1 MEIIILNVP
10 RFKFHASRLSCPC
23 RSTDRT
29 RDSGSRNRGSI
40 PLKGTMEGLLLFYK
54 PIDWKNKDIL
64 NFFKRTFNGQ
74 KTGHS
79 GTLDPFAEGLMVM
92 GLGRKFTKK
101 LHKLLLHSQKE
112 YVAKIEFGKTSDTY
126 DIDGEIKEIK
136 NKIKPTLEEIK
147 KSIEQNFLGENPQTP
162 PVYSA
167 KKHKG
172 KRLRDIKESE
182 EIAEI
187 LKSKIKKVTLF
198 DFEIISYKHPY
209 LEIKLLV
216 SSGFYIR
223 SFANDLGEK
232 LKTGAYLKTLKRTK
246 INEFSAENAL
256 LPDDFDNISHS
267 ESTEESK
274 AIEFCGKISGQVQG
288 VGFRFFINEIAA
300 KLNIN
305 GYSKNTPDGSVEFLT
320 QGDIDSLNKFQ
331 NEIIKGPSFVQIS
344 DYEFLIQKPKQ
355 IYKSF
360 EILS

>member
-1 MEIIILNVP
+1 
-10 RFKFHASRLSCPC
+10 
-23 RSTDRT
+23 
-29 RDSGSRNRGSI
+29 
-40 PLKGTMEGLLLFYK
+40 MEGLLLFYK

-101 LHKLLLHSQKE
+101 LHDLLLHSQKE
-112 YVAKIEFGKTSDTY
+112 YIAKIEFGKISDTY
-126 DIDGEIKEIK
+126 DIDGKIKEVK
-136 NKIKPTLEEIK
+136 NKIKPTSAEIK
-147 KSIEQNFLGENPQTP
+147 SVIEKEFLGEKSQTP

-172 KRLRDIKESE
+172 KRLRDIRESKEIS
-182 EIAEI
+182 EI

-232 LKTGAYLKTLKRTK
+232 FKTGAYLKTLKRTK
-246 INEFSAENAL
+246 IGEFSVEQAL
-256 LPDDFDNISHS
+256 APNNFSGI
-267 ESTEESK
+267 
-274 AIEFCGKISGQVQG
+274 IEFCGKISGQVQG
-288 VGFRFFINEIAA
+288 VGFRFFINEVAA

-305 GYSKNTPDGSVEFLT
+305 GYAKNMPDGNVEFLA
-320 QGDIDSLNKFQ
+320 QSDIGSLNKFQ
-331 NEIIKGPSFVQIS
+331 NEIIKGSSFAQIS
-344 DYEFLIQKPKQ
+344 DYEFIIQKPERTFENFK
-355 IYKSF
+355 ISF
-360 EILS
+360 

>member
-1 MEIIILNVP
+1 
-10 RFKFHASRLSCPC
+10 
-23 RSTDRT
+23 
-29 RDSGSRNRGSI
+29 
-40 PLKGTMEGLLLFYK
+40 MEGLLLFYK

-101 LHKLLLHSQKE
+101 LHDLLLHSQKE
-112 YVAKIEFGKTSDTY
+112 YIAKIEFGKISDTY
-126 DIDGEIKEIK
+126 DIDGKIKEVK
-136 NKIKPTLEEIK
+136 NKIKPTSAEIK
-147 KSIEQNFLGENPQTP
+147 SVIEKEFLGEKSQTP

-172 KRLRDIKESE
+172 KRLRDIRESKEIS
-182 EIAEI
+182 EI

-232 LKTGAYLKTLKRTK
+232 LKTGAYLTELKRTK
-246 INEFSAENAL
+246 LGNYLVEQAL
-256 LPDDFDNISHS
+256 RPEDFNTVGHS
-267 ESTEESK
+267 ERSEESQS
-274 AIEFCGKISGQVQG
+274 IELYGKISGQVQG
-288 VGFRFFINEIAA
+288 VGFRFFINEVAA

-305 GYSKNTPDGSVEFLT
+305 GYAKNTPDGNVEFLA
-320 QGDIDSLNKFQ
+320 QSDIGSLNKFQ
-331 NEIIKGPSFVQIS
+331 NEIIKGSSFAQIS
-344 DYEFLIQKPKQ
+344 DYEFIIQKPERTFENFK
-355 IYKSF
+355 ISF
-360 EILS
+360 